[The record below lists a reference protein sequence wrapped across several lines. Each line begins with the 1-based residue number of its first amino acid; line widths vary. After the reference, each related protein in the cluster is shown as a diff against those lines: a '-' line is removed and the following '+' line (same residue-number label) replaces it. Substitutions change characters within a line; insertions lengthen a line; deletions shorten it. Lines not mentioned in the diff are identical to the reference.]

1 MTNTQRIVI
10 IAGISGAGCSTALK
24 AFEDFHFTTVSRLP
38 VSLLA
43 KYVEEKQLRSNQ
55 KIAILPEI
63 KSKECLNELMAH
75 ITQKNRDVFQII
87 FLDATDET
95 IVKRY
100 SETRRPHPDFAKPE
114 DKTLIDAIHREC
126 RSLISLKEISDLV
139 IDTSNL
145 TVHDLKKEIAKY
157 IESEFHEHHRLT
169 VNLVS
174 FGYKNGIPTDCDLL
188 VDVRFLPNP
197 YFIEELRDKT
207 GLDCSVSKWV
217 MSHADADAFLRQYA
231 QLLNFLIPK
240 YAQEGK
246 AYLRIGVGCTG
257 GQHRSVTL
265 VESLYPLI
273 KFENAKIT
281 KYHRDIRS

>member
-1 MTNTQRIVI
+1 MIETQRIVI

-24 AFEDFHFTTVSRLP
+24 AFEDFNFTTVSRLP

-43 KYVEEKQLRSNQ
+43 KYVQEKHSHRSE

-63 KSKECLNELMAH
+63 KSKESLNDLMAQ
-75 ITQKNRDVFQII
+75 ITKESRDLFQII
-87 FLDATDET
+87 FLDALDDT

-114 DKTLIDAIHREC
+114 DKTLIDAIHRER
-126 RSLISLKEISDLV
+126 RSLIALKEIANLV
-139 IDTSNL
+139 IDTSAL
-145 TVHDLKKEIAKY
+145 TVHDLKREISKY
-157 IESEFHEHHRLT
+157 IESEFHEHPRLT

-207 GLDCSVSKWV
+207 GLDNAVSQWV
-217 MSHADADAFLRQYA
+217 MKHEDADNFLKQYA
-231 QLLNFLIPK
+231 HLLNFLIPK

-265 VESLYPLI
+265 VESLSSLI
-273 KFENAKIT
+273 KFEHAKIT
-281 KYHRDIRS
+281 KYHRDIRN